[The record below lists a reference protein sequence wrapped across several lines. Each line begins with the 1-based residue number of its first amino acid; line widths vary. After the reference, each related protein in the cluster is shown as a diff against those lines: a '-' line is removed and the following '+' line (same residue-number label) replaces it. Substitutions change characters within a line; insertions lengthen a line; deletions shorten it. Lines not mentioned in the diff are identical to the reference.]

1 MKNVLE
7 NVDST
12 RSQKSQIFF
21 FVGRFGLSWGLCRI
35 CWEKKIFEIKIIR
48 SSPSNVLRSVDFT
61 MANTASHQQIDH
73 ALLTP
78 GQDDSTH
85 TIEVVP
91 RTWSEAARAVGTST
105 AADVIPDVHGTT
117 TNTDHNSNNYQLTA
131 RPVIQHI
138 QHTHQPA
145 KAAPKTLCS
154 EINSCCG
161 CTTIAWIVFATI
173 VMTCAMKYRFTGR
186 IKVGSDIFSKG
197 QRLAWLIVTPFNKD
211 EHVVQKPAQQ
221 RTIED
226 FLLDDIH
233 ALNKDCSS
241 IDTLVT
247 TIL

>member
-1 MKNVLE
+1 MTHLGDDVIN
-7 NVDST
+7 N
-12 RSQKSQIFF
+12 IY
-21 FVGRFGLSWGLCRI
+21 
-35 CWEKKIFEIKIIR
+35 
-48 SSPSNVLRSVDFT
+48 VLRSVDFT
-61 MANTASHQQIDH
+61 MANTASHQQFDH

-186 IKVGSDIFSKG
+186 IKVGSDI
-197 QRLAWLIVTPFNKD
+197 
-211 EHVVQKPAQQ
+211 
-221 RTIED
+221 
-226 FLLDDIH
+226 
-233 ALNKDCSS
+233 
-241 IDTLVT
+241 
-247 TIL
+247 